1 MNVGYVGRYDNGSG
15 YMEWAGRPV
24 DTVAEA
30 KGQVEDE
37 TWTSRDVVEVEEVEG
52 DRGDRELSVVASVVA
67 SAPLGQHQQWKDAY
81 T

>member
-1 MNVGYVGRYDNGSG
+1 MYVGRYDNGSG

-37 TWTSRDVVEVEEVEG
+37 TWTSRDVVEVE
-52 DRGDRELSVVASVVA
+52 GDRELSVVAS
-67 SAPLGQHQQWKDAY
+67 APLGQQWKDAY
-81 T
+81 A

>member
-1 MNVGYVGRYDNGSG
+1 MDVGYVGRYDNGSG

-37 TWTSRDVVEVEEVEG
+37 TWTSRDVVEVE
-52 DRGDRELSVVASVVA
+52 GDRESVVA
-67 SAPLGQHQQWKDAY
+67 SAPLGQQWKDAY
-81 T
+81 A